1 MGCDVLNAAREDYL
15 LAIYRLTKEKD
26 HTNSVSI
33 ARALGVSRASV
44 SEMVKKLS
52 AEDLIIFSEN
62 RIYLTEIGRKKA
74 REVISTHRL
83 WEFFLVEHLHL
94 SQEEAHD
101 QAHLLEHM
109 TGAALRQA
117 LNAFLGFPS
126 KSPGGKVIWDN
137 INLGEEGED

>member
-52 AEDLIIFSEN
+52 AEDLIIFSKN
-62 RIYLTEIGRKKA
+62 RIYLTEIGRKKLGSYFNPSLMGVFSG
-74 REVISTHRL
+74 R
-83 WEFFLVEHLHL
+83 
-94 SQEEAHD
+94 
-101 QAHLLEHM
+101 
-109 TGAALRQA
+109 
-117 LNAFLGFPS
+117 AFAFIVRRS
-126 KSPGGKVIWDN
+126 S
-137 INLGEEGED
+137 